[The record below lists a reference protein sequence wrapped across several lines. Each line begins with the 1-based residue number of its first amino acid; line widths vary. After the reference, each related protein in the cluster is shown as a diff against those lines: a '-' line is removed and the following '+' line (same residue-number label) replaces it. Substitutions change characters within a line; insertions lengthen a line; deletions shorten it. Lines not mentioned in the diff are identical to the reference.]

1 MRNLQLKYDFDPKEM
16 LILETE
22 GDSDVEF
29 EIKFIGDPSIALRL
43 KEVQKKFAE
52 NDVYTDALF
61 YLYEDQR
68 HKIIVRK
75 EYYID
80 FIMALMKYQL
90 LTRVE
95 WSL

>member
-1 MRNLQLKYDFDPKEM
+1 MSLQLKYEFDKEEI

-29 EIKFIGDPSIALRL
+29 EIKFIGDQPLALRL

-61 YLYEDQR
+61 YMYEDQR

-90 LTRVE
+90 LTRIE
-95 WSL
+95 WI